1 MHSFDLSVNTAPVF
15 LGSEVCQRRTG
26 IWQCQLAGVCVYAR
40 MFFPY
45 FLKAC
50 IRDYIR
56 PKAAR
61 NSCHHVAS
69 ASRRPHETD
78 IGTQH
83 CNLATPAETRSRG
96 VCLCMRVCGYV
107 RVCMLLHGL
116 ACGIMNLCICAGL
129 GGIHVAF
136 LFSNDRQPAVCSFMC
151 ACLSFSVQS
160 ADQISSKAVFRCGLM
175 TQLLAD
181 RIEIW

>member
-26 IWQCQLAGVCVYAR
+26 TEQCQLAGVCVCVYAR

-83 CNLATPAETRSRG
+83 CNLATAAETRSRG
-96 VCLCMRVCGYV
+96 VCLCMRVCV
-107 RVCMLLHGL
+107 WVCEGLHVFTRH
-116 ACGIMNLCICAGL
+116 ACGIMNLYICAGL
-129 GGIHVAF
+129 GGIVAF
-136 LFSNDRQPAVCSFMC
+136 LFF
-151 ACLSFSVQS
+151 
-160 ADQISSKAVFRCGLM
+160 
-175 TQLLAD
+175 
-181 RIEIW
+181 